1 MNLTEYTL
9 PENTSSAIG
18 SLVFDDPNQQI
29 GVTFRGRDTS
39 YMYSVNGDYD
49 MAKDDLLIELEGA
62 LIDKEKYSVGKYFNR
77 MKSKNRLVEI

>member
-1 MNLTEYTL
+1 MNHTEYTP
-9 PENTSSAIG
+9 PENTPSAIG
-18 SLVFDDPNQQI
+18 SLDFDDPKQQI

>member
-9 PENTSSAIG
+9 PEKMSSAIG
-18 SLVFDDPNQQI
+18 SLIFDDPNQQS

-39 YMYSVNGDYD
+39 YMYNVNGDYD

-77 MKSKNRLVEI
+77 MRSKNRLVEI